1 MKFVLKTFFNET
13 FIIIISFLLYII
25 GILYS
30 NDPGFYSRELLS
42 SGGDDFYI
50 FIGMTRI
57 NIFGIIFG
65 SINLIINIFLVKHQN
80 KVINISFIIYIEIFI
95 MQLISLL
102 LINLDTSLVYVFFT
116 FDLFSLWFSIY
127 IIGTIIL
134 VLSKKLIKN
143 INSDIHFIEIKII
156 HKIFIISGFIIL
168 LFLLLFINT
177 YLIKFM
183 KPVSIEI
190 LHTY

>member
-134 VLSKKLIKN
+134 ILSKKLIKN
-143 INSDIHFIEIKII
+143 INSGAFSKTQNIK
-156 HKIFIISGFIIL
+156 KNLSKNTLFCMISRVFQR
-168 LFLLLFINT
+168 F
-177 YLIKFM
+177 
-183 KPVSIEI
+183 
-190 LHTY
+190 

>member
-50 FIGMTRI
+50 FIGMTKI

-134 VLSKKLIKN
+134 ILSKKLIKN